1 MPILTVGLDA
11 KTEVR
16 RIVDLAP
23 LALEHFGVKL
33 PAYADAA

>member
-1 MPILTVGLDA
+1 MLTVGLDA
-11 KTEVR
+11 EPR

>member
-1 MPILTVGLDA
+1 VGLDG
-11 KTEVR
+11 EPR

-23 LALEHFGVKL
+23 LALGHFGVER

>member
-11 KTEVR
+11 ERAR